1 MNLILEK
8 IIYPWKE
15 CHHLHV
21 HNVPLQTMPPILAMC
36 LSCHLPRKALA
47 RVAIIIELQRE
58 LSVMEGKEIDCLIF
72 INRKEENRSALLG
85 SKMNQKG
92 KIQRGD
98 SRWQECSCADISNPM
113 GSLRRGQQCWFS
125 SETGREAKEHQ

>member
-1 MNLILEK
+1 
-8 IIYPWKE
+8 
-15 CHHLHV
+15 
-21 HNVPLQTMPPILAMC
+21 MPPILAMC

-92 KIQRGD
+92 KKQRGD